1 MTPDELTVTGSCWS
15 CAALTTM
22 CARCATVVEI
32 EPATGQPTLGRTS
45 TSVQML
51 VCSDCVT
58 AANNRARE
66 HGGPTVATEP
76 ERHASHR
83 QHLYI

>member
-1 MTPDELTVTGSCWS
+1 MTIDELTVIGTCWS
-15 CAALTTM
+15 CDALTTM

-32 EPATGQPTLGRTS
+32 DPATGQPTPARTP
-45 TSVQML
+45 TSVQRL

-66 HGGPTVATEP
+66 HGDPTVATEP